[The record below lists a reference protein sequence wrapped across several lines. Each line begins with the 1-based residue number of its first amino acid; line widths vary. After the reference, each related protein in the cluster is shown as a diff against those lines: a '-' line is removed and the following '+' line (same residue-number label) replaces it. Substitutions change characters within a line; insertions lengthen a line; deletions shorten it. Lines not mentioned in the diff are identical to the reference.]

1 MFNSPSRRLAAALAG
16 LAACSALTACGGGS
30 SAAADNCSNAKVKMG
45 ALGSSSDSLLF
56 IAEQKGYFKDKGLDV
71 ESVRFDSAAQMIA
84 PLGSGQLEIGAGAPS
99 AGFYNAVARGID
111 VRIVADKA
119 KLTSGYDFAPILVR
133 KDLVDS
139 GKVKEIGDLK
149 GLQVAEPAQ
158 ATATSSLVSAV
169 LESAN
174 LKYGDVQHKYVAF
187 PEQVAAFQNG
197 SIDAAVTLEP
207 FATSAASSGAAVR
220 MFDSTKIY
228 NNQQISVMLYGARFS
243 TERPHV
249 AQCFMDAYVK
259 AAKYYHDAVE
269 QGNWDSAQGQEVS
282 SIVADKIQIK
292 PELLS
297 KTTPPFVAAD
307 ASVDK
312 ESLQRDY
319 QFFKDQ
325 RLLESGKEADFSKL
339 IDMKYVEA
347 AKAGQ

>member
-1 MFNSPSRRLAAALAG
+1 MFNSPGRRLAAVLASLMACSV
-16 LAACSALTACGGGS
+16 LAACGSGS
-30 SAAADNCSNAKVKMG
+30 SAEDNCTNAKVKMG
-45 ALGSSSDSLLF
+45 ALGSTSDSLLF
-56 IAEQKGYFKDKGLDV
+56 IADQKGFFKEKGLDV

-119 KLTSGYDFAPILVR
+119 KLTTGYDFAPILVR

-139 GKVKEIGDLK
+139 GKVKQLGDLK

-174 LKYGDVQHKYVAF
+174 LKYGDVEHKYVAF

-207 FATSAASSGAAVR
+207 FATSAVSSGAAVR

-243 TERPHV
+243 SERPKV

-259 AAKYYHDAVE
+259 AAKYYHDAVD
-269 QGNWDSAQGQEVS
+269 QGNWQSTQGQEVA
-282 SIVADKIQIK
+282 SIVAGKIQIA

-297 KTTPPFVAAD
+297 RTTPPFVSAD

-347 AKAGQ
+347 AKASQ